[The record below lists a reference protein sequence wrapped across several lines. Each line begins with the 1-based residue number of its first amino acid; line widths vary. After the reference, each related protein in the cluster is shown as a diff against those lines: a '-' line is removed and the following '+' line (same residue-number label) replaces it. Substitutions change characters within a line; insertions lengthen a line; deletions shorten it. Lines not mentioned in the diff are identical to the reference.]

1 MAWTYLIIAGLFEI
15 GWPVGLKL
23 GWTDDGAR
31 PSWILFAIVCMA
43 ASGLLLLLAQREIA
57 IGTAY
62 AVWTGIGAVGAFG
75 VGVAMFGDALSMMR
89 LMSIAL
95 IVVGIIGLKIS

>member
-1 MAWTYLIIAGLFEI
+1 MFSHFAWFRKGRS
-15 GWPVGLKL
+15 GH
-23 GWTDDGAR
+23 
-31 PSWILFAIVCMA
+31 

-89 LMSIAL
+89 LMSIGL
-95 IVVGIIGLKIS
+95 IIVGIVGLKIS